1 MRKKDIATKKYM
13 SDNVRFAD
21 VFNYAIY
28 GGRQIIKH
36 DMLKEISAEELLL
49 MEGESGKLITR
60 DRVRDLEKM
69 CVIKKSGNIV
79 YMLLGI
85 ENASNVHYA
94 QPVRNGLYDF
104 MGYADQVE
112 KKSKENRR
120 KGNLSSG
127 SEFLSGLKKEDKIAG
142 IITLTVYFGDRPW
155 DGPRSLHEMLSID
168 DKEILKLIPDYRIN
182 LIDPHEI
189 NNSEKFMSD
198 MFQNHLSL
206 VRRLLSNEA

>member
-1 MRKKDIATKKYM
+1 MGKKDIATKKYM

-49 MEGESGKLITR
+49 MEGENGKLITR

-104 MGYADQVE
+104 MGYAA
-112 KKSKENRR
+112 SK
-120 KGNLSSG
+120 
-127 SEFLSGLKKEDKIAG
+127 
-142 IITLTVYFGDRPW
+142 VYCHD
-155 DGPRSLHEMLSID
+155 LHFT
-168 DKEILKLIPDYRIN
+168 
-182 LIDPHEI
+182 
-189 NNSEKFMSD
+189 KFTALHD
-198 MFQNHLSL
+198 FP
-206 VRRLLSNEA
+206 

>member
-49 MEGESGKLITR
+49 MEGENGKLITR

-112 KKSKENRR
+112 RKSKENRR
-120 KGNLSSG
+120 KR
-127 SEFLSGLKKEDKIAG
+127 F
-142 IITLTVYFGDRPW
+142 
-155 DGPRSLHEMLSID
+155 
-168 DKEILKLIPDYRIN
+168 
-182 LIDPHEI
+182 
-189 NNSEKFMSD
+189 
-198 MFQNHLSL
+198 
-206 VRRLLSNEA
+206 